1 MKNHEIQLLLS
12 ESNRDWVQA
21 DPGTAGPRIVKIRQ
35 IFSRMSSGQT
45 VLDVGCADGGILKPL
60 AGTHEIHGVEITP
73 WLVELAVKNGVK
85 AVCHNIEAGP
95 LPYPNAR
102 FDAVLCGETI
112 EHTVDTDWL
121 IFEINRVLKL
131 GGKLVLTFPNI
142 RTLLGLGMMMFF
154 DLPPMYAA
162 RYRSAHFRDFTLRSI
177 KLVLAAHGFRLERAQ
192 GSAFFLPK
200 LNEFWSPVAT
210 HFPSWAHTVVVEAVK
225 ESDSKYSQETVM
237 PVRLY

>member
-1 MKNHEIQLLLS
+1 MKSHEIQLLLS
-12 ESNRDWVQA
+12 EGTKDLVLSG
-21 DPGTAGPRIVKIRQ
+21 PGYVGPRVQKIRD
-35 IFSRMSSGQT
+35 IFSAMPRGRV

-60 AGTHEIHGVEITP
+60 AGTHELHGVEITP
-73 WLVELAVKNGVK
+73 CFVERAIENGVK

-95 LPYPNAR
+95 LPYSDAR

-121 IFEINRVLKL
+121 IFEINRVLKP
-131 GGKLVLTFPNI
+131 GGRLVLTFPNI
-142 RTLLGLGMMMFF
+142 RTLLGIGMMMFF

-200 LNEFWSPVAT
+200 LNEFWSPLAT

-225 ESDSKYSQETVM
+225 ESESKYSQETVM